1 MQALLLCWRGALPGE
16 PYWPR
21 VAALA
26 GCPPGGG
33 VPANS
38 LRRLLIPPSGGGVP
52 VALCGCA
59 GGARP
64 PGERTPPTPFGCVC
78 RACPPWGWG
87 RAPTPC
93 GCARG
98 ARPPEIPLAR
108 RPLSVCGRR
117 FQAPQP
123 QPRVP
128 SSGAGRSR
136 FCPEGRRGDRA
147 RRGSGRRASPARSGW
162 LGDSGWPGFCTRR
175 REVRVRARPARTR
188 APRVRP
194 WGLWGSVS
202 RVQVPP
208 SFPEPGWHPESRDR
222 NGVPAPSPVA
232 RLCRRR
238 RCAGVPPGSLFTPCS
253 VPWLWVTNETRD
265 WLGSPVL
272 GTSDNFW
279 SPRPLREQHRSWR
292 WVWGQSIFPVLWR
305 SPSPIPKA
313 FGGSA
318 KFGRPGT

>member
-1 MQALLLCWRGALPGE
+1 MFSRHSCSAPDAQACEAARGGGRGVPDTVTPARRLCRPFCCAGGAPSRGNPTDPVWLRSLGAL
-16 PYWPR
+16 
-21 VAALA
+21 
-26 GCPPGGG
+26 PGGG

-188 APRVRP
+188 GAPSPAVGPVRLCFQSPGAAFLPRARLAPRVSGQER
-194 WGLWGSVS
+194 GAS
-202 RVQVPP
+202 
-208 SFPEPGWHPESRDR
+208 SFPGCSAVPE
-222 NGVPAPSPVA
+222 
-232 RLCRRR
+232 
-238 RCAGVPPGSLFTPCS
+238 T
-253 VPWLWVTNETRD
+253 
-265 WLGSPVL
+265 
-272 GTSDNFW
+272 
-279 SPRPLREQHRSWR
+279 
-292 WVWGQSIFPVLWR
+292 
-305 SPSPIPKA
+305 
-313 FGGSA
+313 
-318 KFGRPGT
+318 